1 MLWFEKVHGKC
12 ARDGTAALLWVLQP
26 MWVKGSPVGFQYKN
40 SEHEKREGKID
51 EV

>member
-1 MLWFEKVHGKC
+1 MENMSVME
-12 ARDGTAALLWVLQP
+12 LQP
-26 MWVKGSPVGFQYKN
+26 CLLSCSICGLRGSPAGFQYKN